1 MDGIQYLQIDLD
13 ISMGLKN
20 IFYFIKLGRSI
31 STGRIS
37 DPLLNECWPK
47 NSVSLIAYLLYTF
60 PEFIWCKGGNF
71 FYRIDK
77 NVF

>member
-37 DPLLNECWPK
+37 DPFLLNECWPQ

-60 PEFIWCKGGNF
+60 PEFIWSKGGNF
-71 FYRIDK
+71 FTELIRM
-77 NVF
+77 F